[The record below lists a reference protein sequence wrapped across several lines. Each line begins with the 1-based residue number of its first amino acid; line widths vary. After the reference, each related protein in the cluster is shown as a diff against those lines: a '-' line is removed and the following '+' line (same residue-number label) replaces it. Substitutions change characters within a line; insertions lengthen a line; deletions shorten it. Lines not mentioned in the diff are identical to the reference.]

1 MVERDYY
8 QMKAQEVLDTLSTS
22 EKGLPRAEAKKRLQK
37 YGKNELRAKIR
48 VPLWLVFLSQFR
60 ELLILI
66 LTLGGFI
73 SYFIGNYRD
82 GSIIFIIVFVNAII
96 GFLHEHKAGKI
107 VDKLKS
113 LIRSPAK
120 AIRGG
125 ELVEISQENVV
136 PGDIVHIEAGDK
148 LPADVRLIEVNGL
161 KTNDFALTGES
172 VPQEKHHDAINEEVS
187 LADRDNMAYAGTTV
201 ATGSA
206 TGVVVATG
214 MDTETGKIAGMTE
227 EAGEIKTPLQRE
239 LRRLA
244 NQLTVA
250 VGIISAGLF
259 VLGMVQD
266 FSLYMSLVYA
276 LGVAMAMVPQALPAQ
291 VTVALSTG
299 SNLLADRNA
308 VVKNLPSVETLGSTT
323 VICTDKTGT
332 LTKNEMTVQSVW
344 FNGKRYEVTGIGYEP
359 EGDVLDEGGK
369 TLSKEHI
376 EEIEMIMDAATMSS
390 NAEIHEPDEE
400 HASWYPIGDPT
411 EAALITLSTKLGTRS
426 PKEDEEN
433 LELQE
438 FSFDSEVMRMSS
450 VRKFGDE
457 VRLAVKG
464 STNSVL
470 SISAHFYKDGENV
483 PITEGDREKI
493 KAINEEYS
501 RGGMRVLAIAHRP
514 LDSKKGEYSRE
525 DVEKDVIFLGLM
537 AMIDPPKEGVREA
550 IEDARKA
557 HIRVFILTGDHPETA
572 QAVGREIGLPEP
584 GEATPVITGRELK
597 EMDEKNLKKVLQKN
611 QSIIFARVD
620 PEDKL
625 QIVKVLEAQ
634 GEIVAVTGDGV
645 NDAPALRRAHIGVAM
660 GQRGND
666 VAKEAS
672 RLVLLDDNFSTLVHA
687 IRGGRTIYN
696 NLKKTVFASL
706 TTNVGELAVVLLGL
720 LGAALWNYPIPI
732 LAGQILAIDLLGEIG
747 PLTLLTFDPPDKDVM
762 TRRPRKPEE
771 HMLNIFAGTEIT
783 LLGILM
789 GGLAFLN
796 FFLFMS
802 REGITLTIDS
812 VGTMDYF
819 KATALSYATIVFC
832 QFFNILQRR
841 SERTSLFN
849 RNFFTNTILLYAT
862 VISIGL
868 VSLAIYGPYINDFL
882 SFGPITVTDWLFV
895 LGAAVIF
902 LGIFEV
908 LKFFKRIRRT
918 RAAKEYEGSV
928 AGYLKEGTS
937 DVIDRAERVLRGKLE
952 GKPLEP
958 RRSSAKRK

>member
-1 MVERDYY
+1 MKERDYY
-8 QMKAQEVLDTLSTS
+8 QMRAQEVLDALGTTENGLS
-22 EKGLPRAEAKKRLQK
+22 RAEAKKRLQK

-48 VPLWLVFLSQFR
+48 VPLWLLFLSQFK

-66 LTLGGFI
+66 LILGGFI

-113 LIRSPAK
+113 LIKSPAK
-120 AIRGG
+120 AIRDG
-125 ELVEISQENVV
+125 ELMEIPQENLV

-172 VPQEKHHDAINEEVS
+172 VPQEKQHDAITEEVS

-206 TGVVVATG
+206 AGVIVATG
-214 MDTETGKIAGMTE
+214 MDSETGKIAGMTE
-227 EAGEIKTPLQRE
+227 QAGEIKTPLQKE

-244 NQLTVA
+244 NQLSIA
-250 VGIISAGLF
+250 VGVISAGLF
-259 VLGMVQD
+259 VLGVVQD

-299 SNLLADRNA
+299 SNQLADRNA

-332 LTKNEMTVQSVW
+332 LTKNEMTVQSLW
-344 FNGKRYEVTGIGYEP
+344 FNGKKYGVTGIGYEP
-359 EGDVLDEGGK
+359 EGDVLDEDGNP
-369 TLSKEHI
+369 LSEEHI
-376 EEIEMIMDAATMSS
+376 EEIEVIMDAATMSS

-411 EAALITLSTKLGTRS
+411 EAALITLSAKLGTRS

-433 LELQE
+433 PELQE
-438 FSFDSEVMRMSS
+438 FSFDSDLMRMSS
-450 VRKFGDE
+450 VRQFGND

-470 SISAHFYKDGENV
+470 SISAYIYKEGENV
-483 PITEGDREKI
+483 PITEEDREKI
-493 KAINEEYS
+493 KATNEEYS

-514 LDSKKGEYSRE
+514 LDSKKGEYRRE
-525 DVEKDVIFLGLM
+525 EVEGDAIFLGLM
-537 AMIDPPKEGVREA
+537 AMIDPPKEGVKEA
-550 IEDARKA
+550 IEDAHKA

-572 QAVGREIGLPEP
+572 QAVGREIGLPEA
-584 GEATPVITGRELK
+584 GKATPVITGTELK
-597 EMDEKNLKKVLQKN
+597 EMEEKELKKVLQRN
-611 QSIIFARVD
+611 QSVIFARVD

-625 QIVKVLEAQ
+625 QIVKVLEEQ

-687 IRGGRTIYN
+687 VRGGRTIYN

-706 TTNVGELAVVLLGL
+706 TTNVGELALVLLGL
-720 LGAALWNYPIPI
+720 LAAALWNYPIPI
-732 LAGQILAIDLLGEIG
+732 LAGQILAVDLLGEIA

-762 TRRPRKPEE
+762 TRLPRRPEE
-771 HMLNIFAGTEIT
+771 HMLNIFTGTEIT
-783 LLGILM
+783 LLGILI

-796 FFLFMS
+796 FVLFMG
-802 REGITLTIDS
+802 REGITLTVNS

-819 KATALSYATIVFC
+819 KATALSYATVVFS

-841 SERTSLFN
+841 SEHISLFN
-849 RNFFTNTILLYAT
+849 RNFFSNRILLFSI

-868 VSLAIYGPYINDFL
+868 VSLAIYGPYISDFL
-882 SFGPITVTDWLFV
+882 SFGPITLTDWLFI

-902 LGIFEV
+902 LGTFEV
-908 LKFFKRIRRT
+908 LKFFKRTRR
-918 RAAKEYEGSV
+918 RHVVYRRGGSE
-928 AGYLKEGTS
+928 L
-937 DVIDRAERVLRGKLE
+937 
-952 GKPLEP
+952 
-958 RRSSAKRK
+958 